1 MGNLAGWP
9 YWKVASITGQSGASI
24 DYQVELDIGDSAG
37 GDFHL
42 EGHCTNFP
50 QDIRITDNDGTTLLD
65 HWVEDLTADPI
76 VVHVEVKDD
85 LGSNQ
90 TIRVYYGKNG
100 ETTASNGA
108 ATFEFIE
115 DVEDN
120 DLSDWTTEAGATFTS
135 VGSPVKHGSYAG
147 DMENTIDYAEA
158 YKSVGTNL
166 DDRIFEFDARVPQ
179 NTENKHVNIE
189 KTGGDMLNSVY
200 LFFRTTNNIDY
211 YDGSFHTLQAY
222 SINTWYH
229 FKITT
234 HPAADTFD
242 IEIDDVDKGSGLGTR
257 GSIVGGINAISFM
270 GTSGG
275 HFYVDSIFM
284 RRYNSPEPA
293 FSSAGAEQSP
303 GVPILTRLTTKG
315 ETIITLTID
324 ERGNRVI
331 SNIITEYGDTVFSES
346 RSYSDT
352 LTIGDVKSYG
362 ILKVVTNV
370 IGVLDTFSK
379 TIVVTKAFTEIAN
392 VSDVIQNNMSRVLS
406 NTISINDTLILLRKR
421 ILSEIISI
429 ADTLGSFNI
438 TKVISNSFAGFVD
451 TVTRGFNVRILL
463 ETANVNDVVEKGIVR
478 RAFGDAI
485 GVVDTIIVT
494 PIKSCIE
501 AIGVTDTLG
510 AFSISKVIAEIT
522 NIIDARVSSIT
533 KTPFNE
539 EVSNTDIVSKTPIK
553 RVDIEDITLSDVNV
567 VKDVNHIESESIIIT
582 ESTTRFIS
590 MIVTEVCSI
599 VDDISNT
606 VLFIRTFA
614 ESITISDAISN
625 VRKFFYEKRSK
636 ITNKL
641 LQSSIVN
648 KLLRSKVEGIKNSE
662 VEQYED

>member
-9 YWKVASITGQSGASI
+9 YWKVISITGQSGAGT
-24 DYQVELDIGDSAG
+24 DYQVKLTIGDSAG

-50 QDIRITDNDGTTLLD
+50 QDIRITDDDGTTLLD
-65 HWVEDLTADPI
+65 HSVEDITADPI
-76 VVHVEVKDD
+76 IVHVEVKDD

-90 TIRVYYGKNG
+90 NIRVYYGKSG

-108 ATFEFIE
+108 NTFLQYHGVETSSFIE
-115 DVEDN
+115 SIIALESSYIYECYGGVTSDTGYTDWGLATVQDRSDDTILIESYQAGNARYIFAENGTSSTSKNEAPSFTNGTKYKLRMELISGSLYGYVDDN
-120 DLSDWTTEAGATFTS
+120 QIGTGAIT
-135 VGSPVKHGSYAG
+135 
-147 DMENTIDYAEA
+147 
-158 YKSVGTNL
+158 TNL
-166 DDRIFEFDARVPQ
+166 PDDNMGIFMKVW
-179 NTENKHVNIE
+179 
-189 KTGGDMLNSVY
+189 S
-200 LFFRTTNNIDY
+200 
-211 YDGSFHTLQAY
+211 
-222 SINTWYH
+222 
-229 FKITT
+229 
-234 HPAADTFD
+234 
-242 IEIDDVDKGSGLGTR
+242 GSGRQDWSFTR
-257 GSIVGGINAISFM
+257 K
-270 GTSGG
+270 
-275 HFYVDSIFM
+275 
-284 RRYNSPEPA
+284 YNDPEPA
-293 FSSAGAEQSP
+293 FSSAGAEQTP

-362 ILKVVTNV
+362 ISKVVTNV
-370 IGVLDTFSK
+370 IGVLDTFSR

-501 AIGVTDTLG
+501 SIGVTDTLG

-522 NIIDARVSSIT
+522 NIIDTRVSSIT

-553 RVDIEDITLSDVNV
+553 IVDVEDITLSDVDV
-567 VKDVNHIESESIIIT
+567 IKDVNHIESESISIT